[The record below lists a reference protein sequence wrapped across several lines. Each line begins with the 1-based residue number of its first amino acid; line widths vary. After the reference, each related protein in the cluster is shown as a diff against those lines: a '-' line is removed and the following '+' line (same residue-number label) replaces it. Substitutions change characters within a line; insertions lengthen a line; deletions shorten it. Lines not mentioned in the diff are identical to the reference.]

1 MKFLDKKTAGDA
13 VRLTIFIIVTTLATS
28 LLVVMIGNITFGDKR
43 EYKAVFSDATSVVG
57 GDDVRIAGV
66 RVGTVKDIEIHD
78 TDKALVT
85 FEVDSGTQL
94 TESTFAA
101 IRYRNLVGQRYLAL
115 TQGVGGPG
123 VLEEGET
130 IPLAKTTPALDL
142 TVLFNGFKPLFK
154 ALTPKDLNQ
163 LAYEIITVFQGEGG
177 TLESLLAHTASVT
190 STLASRDQ
198 VIGQLIDN
206 LNQVMVTLGNRDT
219 ELSSLLIRL
228 RQFISGLSQD
238 REAILGSLE
247 SISTLAVETSSLV
260 SGIREPFVRDLAQ
273 LRRVA
278 GNLDARRGELDRAMQ
293 VLPVKLRKV
302 GRTAIYGSFFNFY
315 LCSFKANVRLPD
327 VRENLPV
334 QLPQELLDVPDNA
347 KVTYN
352 NDAARC
358 DLG

>member
-1 MKFLDKKTAGDA
+1 MKLLDAKTAGDA
-13 VRLTIFIIVTTLATS
+13 VRLVIFIVVTTLATS
-28 LLVVMIGNITFGDKR
+28 LLVILIGNVTFGESK
-43 EYKAVFSDATSVVG
+43 EYKAVFSDATGVVG

-66 RVGTVKDIEIHD
+66 RVGSVGSIEIHE
-78 TDKALVT
+78 TNQAIVT
-85 FEVDSGTQL
+85 FEVDSDSEV
-94 TESTFAA
+94 TESTFAT
-101 IRYRNLVGQRYLAL
+101 IRYRNLVGQRYIAL
-115 TQGVGGPG
+115 SQGVGGPS
-123 VLEEGET
+123 VLEAGDT
-130 IPLAKTTPALDL
+130 IPLERTAPALDL

-154 ALTPKDLNQ
+154 ALSPEDLNKF
-163 LAYEIITVFQGEGG
+163 AYEIITVFQGEGG

-219 ELSSLLIRL
+219 ELSTLLIRL

-247 SISTLAVETSSLV
+247 SISTLAVETAGLV
-260 SGIREPFVRDLAQ
+260 SGIREPLVKDLKE

-278 GNLDARRGELDRAMQ
+278 GTLDDNKPELDRALQ

-302 GRTAIYGSFFNFY
+302 GRTAIYGSWFNFY
-315 LCSFKANVRLPD
+315 LCNFKADVKLP
-327 VRENLPV
+327 
-334 QLPQELLDVPDNA
+334 QLPADLPGQVPSPPDNA
-347 KVTYN
+347 TLQYN
-352 NDAARC
+352 NEAARC